1 MQRITLRDSR
11 CLAYSWFGAPRP
23 VAHES
28 GAGVRTPAAAAA
40 APRGVLV
47 HFKGFLSSRLEAALL
62 DDDAKNLGLS
72 VLAVDRP
79 GHGGSTL
86 NPAQVPTLWGRARSI
101 RRMLASNPQDFCP

>member
-28 GAGVRTPAAAAA
+28 GAGVRTTAAAAA

-47 HFKGFLSSRLEAALL
+47 HFHGFLSSRLEAALL

-101 RRMLASNPQDFCP
+101 